1 MMCVIGCVA
10 QAKKATNDALALLP
24 SASQTNEGNQIVLI
38 VRHAEKP
45 LAGPELSPLGEQRA
59 KAYVNYFR
67 NYQIDGKP
75 LVIDYLY
82 AARDSKQ
89 SERPRLTLEP
99 LAAALGKTIDSR
111 FDDNQT
117 GKITKDIQKLR
128 SDQNLLI
135 SWRHSKISNL
145 IRALGANPASLLPNG
160 DWPDEQYSWVI
171 ELRFKN
177 GKLTGSRLVEENIV
191 FSQTSAT
198 NAPAK
203 LEPKAVPSL

>member
-1 MMCVIGCVA
+1 MTCVIGCVA
-10 QAKKATNDALALLP
+10 QAKKAANDALALP
-24 SASQTNEGNQIVLI
+24 SATRTNDGNQIVLI

-45 LAGPELSPLGEQRA
+45 LSGPELSPLGEQRA

-67 NYQIDGKP
+67 NYQVDGKP

-99 LAAALGKTIDSR
+99 LAAAFGKTIDSR

-117 GKITKDIQKLR
+117 GKIIKDIQLKR
-128 SDQNLLI
+128 AGQNLLI
-135 SWRHSKISNL
+135 SWRHSEIPDL
-145 IRALGANPASLLPNG
+145 IRALGSDPALVFPKGKWPNA
-160 DWPDEQYSWVI
+160 QYGWVI

-177 GKLTGSRLVEENIV
+177 GKLAGSRLVEENIV

-198 NAPAK
+198 NAPAN
-203 LEPKAVPSL
+203 LEPALPD